1 MRNYPNVWA
10 EGELFA
16 FSGYDGPTD
25 WNACFV
31 ASTLGDAI
39 GLEFHTN
46 PQRNVR
52 VDLNGRSFVVGGDSV
67 VLGDVI
73 DLQLTLDGSTGAR
86 VRFLALDA
94 HTIVGRVEGT
104 GSQVSVRVDAESCE
118 ESVSDGVVIHSCEQ
132 NATALATARVDGAVR
147 FSFSYS
153 AEGPEA
159 AAVGAKEGLQADLGT
174 VRQQRMRFL
183 EGCPDVNLDSDV
195 TRTFYKACSVMKVN
209 VESAQ
214 GAIPCRW
221 TTPDRIPHRMMWLWD
236 SAFHAIGLRHA
247 DAGLAEDALRAV
259 FAKRK
264 DDGFIPHMM
273 AIDDAG
279 DSEVTQPPVLA
290 WATWEVFLVSKN
302 VEFLR
307 DSYDALKGYLEWDRQ
322 NRGTPVPEL
331 ARWGPLHAGGE
342 SGMDNSPRFDGSSEF
357 HAIDFSS
364 FMANEFTHMALIA
377 GAIGRDAE
385 ADYWSGLRG
394 ECIEAINTHLWD
406 EETEF
411 YYDRFF
417 TGEWVRVK
425 SEAAFAALFAGC
437 ATGARAAALL
447 KHLEDPQEF
456 GTAFPVPSVAAN
468 EPTYADDMWRGPTWI
483 NYNYLTIAGLER
495 AGFDEAARRLAKQT
509 IGEVVRWYKSH
520 GCIFEYYD
528 AEGNT
533 PPRDLDRKE
542 WKTKGHAMRCIRD
555 YGWSASLFVDLVMK
569 GYAQ

>member
-1 MRNYPNVWA
+1 MRKYPNVWA
-10 EGELFA
+10 EGQLFA
-16 FSGYDGPTD
+16 FSSHDGPTD

-31 ASTLGDAI
+31 ATTLGEAI
-39 GLEFHTN
+39 GLQFHTS
-46 PQRNVR
+46 PGRKLW
-52 VDLNGRSFVVGGDSV
+52 VDLGGRSVAVGGESV
-67 VLGDVI
+67 VLGDAI
-73 DLQLTLDGSTGAR
+73 DLQLTLGDSAEVR
-86 VRFLALDA
+86 VLFLALDA
-94 HTIVGRVEGT
+94 HTIVGCVEGA
-104 GSQVSVRVDAESCE
+104 GDEASIRIEAEGCE
-118 ESVSDGVVIHSCEQ
+118 AGVLDGVAIHPCEQ
-132 NATALATARVDGAVR
+132 NATALATAQVDGAVR
-147 FSFSYS
+147 FSLSYS
-153 AEGPEA
+153 TEGSEA
-159 AAVGAKEGLQADLGT
+159 AAARAKEGLQADLEA
-174 VRQQRMRFL
+174 VKQERMKFL
-183 EGCPDVNLDSDV
+183 EGCPDPDLDPGV
-195 TRTFYKACSVMKVN
+195 ARTFTKACSVMKVN

-214 GAIPCRW
+214 GTIPCRW

-247 DAGLAEDALRAV
+247 DAALAEDALRAV

-273 AIDDAG
+273 AIDDAD

-290 WATWEVFLVSKN
+290 WAAWEVFLVSKN
-302 VEFLR
+302 KDFLS

-377 GAIGRDAE
+377 EAIGQDAE
-385 ADYWSGLRG
+385 ADYWSDLRG
-394 ECIEAINTHLWD
+394 KCVEAINTHLWD

-437 ATGARAAALL
+437 ATGARADALL
-447 KHLEDPQEF
+447 RHLEDPQEF
-456 GTAFPVPSVAAN
+456 ARAFPVPSVAAD

-483 NYNYLTIAGLER
+483 NYNYLTIVGLEK
-495 AGFDEAARRLAKQT
+495 AGFDEVARRLARQT
-509 IGEVVRWYKSH
+509 IGEIVRWNKSH

-528 AEGNT
+528 PEGNT

-542 WKTKGHAMRCIRD
+542 WKTKGHSMRCIRD

-569 GYAQ
+569 GYA